1 MTTIRILRLV
11 LSSVLAWSLAAQAAV
26 NDVEVIAVAEGDV
39 LSVADAE
46 GSRWEVRLA
55 GIDAPEP
62 DQPFGE
68 PARQALAALVLG
80 RPARLEWDNV
90 DRYGRA
96 VGKLWVVSPDMP
108 CREEPRCPKNL
119 DAGHALITMGLAWH
133 FKCHAAEQGEED
145 RARYA
150 DDEREARA
158 RKAGLWVE
166 PDPVPPWEWRERTRQ
181 R

>member
-1 MTTIRILRLV
+1 MTTIRIPSFV
-11 LSSVLAWSLAAQAAV
+11 LFSVLAWSLTAQAAV
-26 NDVEVIAVAEGDV
+26 SDVEVIDVAEGDV
-39 LSVADAE
+39 LSVTDAD
-46 GSRWEVRLA
+46 GNRYGLRLA
-55 GIDAPEP
+55 GIDAPES

-68 PARQALAALVLG
+68 RARQALAALVLG
-80 RPARLEWDNV
+80 KPARLEWDKV

-96 VGKLWVVSPDMP
+96 VGKLWVVSPDMR
-108 CREEPRCPKNL
+108 CSDELQCPRNL

-133 FKCHAAEQGEED
+133 FERYQAEQGEED

-158 RKAGLWVE
+158 RKAGLWIDA
-166 PDPVPPWEWRERTRQ
+166 DPVPPWEWRERARQ

>member
-1 MTTIRILRLV
+1 MTAIRLLRLA
-11 LSSVLAWSLAAQAAV
+11 LFSMLAWSLAAQAAV
-26 NDVEVIAVAEGDV
+26 NDVEVIAVAQGDV
-39 LSVADAE
+39 LGVKDAD
-46 GSRWEVRLA
+46 GNRYEVRLA

-80 RPARLEWDNV
+80 RPARLDWDQV
-90 DRYGRA
+90 DHYGRA
-96 VGKLWVVSPDMP
+96 VGRLWVVSPDMP
-108 CREEPRCPKNL
+108 CREEPSCPKNL

-133 FKCHAAEQGEED
+133 YKRHAAEQGEED